1 MPINAES
8 KIVKYIE
15 VEYGM
20 FISETWGMKNN
31 GKMLVP
37 EYNILIQGKLRLPS
51 GVLCLINKI
60 IQEWTQMGA
69 QGQFS

>member
-1 MPINAES
+1 MVPVAAIGEKVDELRGHFVKCSDSAIERPMPISAES

-15 VEYGM
+15 IENGM

-37 EYNILIQGKLRLPS
+37 STI
-51 GVLCLINKI
+51 
-60 IQEWTQMGA
+60 
-69 QGQFS
+69 F

>member
-1 MPINAES
+1 MLINAES

-15 VEYGM
+15 VEHGM

-37 EYNILIQGKLRLPS
+37 EYNILIKK
-51 GVLCLINKI
+51 N
-60 IQEWTQMGA
+60 
-69 QGQFS
+69 